1 MRAMQIAAL
10 VLIGWIGWGGPAIAA
25 DAGAN
30 GYRLGPQDR
39 LRVKVY
45 DWRTGSA
52 EMHEWTALTGEFVVD
67 AAGNVSLPLV
77 GEVPAADQ
85 TTSQLAQSLAD
96 RLKDRAGLA
105 QRPDASI
112 EVVNYRPFYMIGQVV
127 KPGEY
132 GYRPGMTV
140 LQAVSIAGGLVRP
153 QEANMLDYER
163 DALTQRGE
171 LRVLATEQQALIA
184 RQARLD
190 AELHGADSIAFPK
203 ALLAQETTPEVARAM
218 REEQLLFET
227 GRSALQS
234 QTESLGQAK
243 ILLQHEVETLSA
255 KEASVSRQLALSKK
269 ELDQVNGLVAKGLAV
284 MPRQLQTEQNT
295 SQFESN
301 LLDIQLSSL
310 RAQQD
315 IARIDRDLSD
325 FRDKQRSQF
334 LAEAREV
341 RTSLDAVNERIATT
355 QTLIYQSEVRSP
367 QVTAQQS
374 VNARRAPVYSIT
386 RRVNGVFR
394 TETTSESDLVEP
406 GDTVHVDKPPEL
418 QRPDARG

>member
-1 MRAMQIAAL
+1 MRASQTAAL
-10 VLIGWIGWGGPAIAA
+10 MLAGWIALGGPAIAA
-25 DAGAN
+25 DAGTS

-96 RLKDRAGLA
+96 RLKDRIGLA

-112 EVVNYRPFYMIGQVV
+112 EVVSYRPFYMIGQVE

-153 QEANMLDYER
+153 AEANMLDYER

-171 LRVLATEQQALIA
+171 LRVLATQRQALIA

-190 AELHGADSIAFPK
+190 AELDGADSITFPK
-203 ALLAQETTPEVARAM
+203 ALLAQAADPEIARAM

-227 GRSALQS
+227 DRSALQS

-243 ILLQHEVETLSA
+243 ILLQHEVETLAA
-255 KEASVSRQLALSKK
+255 KEASVSYQLALAKK
-269 ELDQVNGLVAKGLAV
+269 ELEQINGLVAKGLAAV
-284 MPRQLQTEQNT
+284 PRQLQTEQNA
-295 SQFESN
+295 SQFQSN

-341 RTSLDAVNERIATT
+341 RTSLDSANERMSTT
-355 QTLIYQSEVRSP
+355 QTLIYQSEVRAP
-367 QVTAQQS
+367 QVTAQKTA
-374 VNARRAPVYSIT
+374 NARRAPVYSIT

-394 TETTSESDLVEP
+394 TDTTSESDLVEP
-406 GDTVHVDKPPEL
+406 GDTVHVDQAPDIQP
-418 QRPDARG
+418 PDARG

>member
-1 MRAMQIAAL
+1 MRASLTAAL
-10 VLIGWIGWGGPAIAA
+10 ILAGWIALGGPAIAA
-25 DAGAN
+25 DAEAN

-52 EMHEWTALTGEFVVD
+52 EIHEWTALTGEFAVD

-77 GEVPAADQ
+77 GEVPAADK
-85 TTSQLAQSLAD
+85 TTSQLAQLLAD
-96 RLKDRAGLA
+96 RLKDRIGLA

-112 EVVNYRPFYMIGQVV
+112 EVVSYRPFYIVGQIE

-132 GYRPGMTV
+132 GYRPGITV
-140 LQAVSIAGGLVRP
+140 LQAISIAGGLVRP
-153 QEANMLDYER
+153 QEGNLLDYER

-171 LRVLATEQQALIA
+171 LRVLETERQALIA

-190 AELHGADSIAFPK
+190 AEIDGADSITFPE
-203 ALLAQETTPEVARAM
+203 ALQAQATDPEIARAM

-227 GRSALQS
+227 DRSALQS

-255 KEASVSRQLALSKK
+255 KEASVLHQLALAKK
-269 ELDQVNGLVAKGLAV
+269 ELDQINGLVAKGLAAV
-284 MPRQLQTEQNT
+284 PRQLQTEQNA
-295 SQFESN
+295 SQFESS

-334 LAEAREV
+334 LAEARQV
-341 RTSLDAVNERIATT
+341 RTSLDSANERMSTT
-355 QTLIYQSEVRSP
+355 QTLIYQSEVRAP
-367 QVTAQQS
+367 QVTARQA
-374 VNARRAPVYSIT
+374 VNARRVPVYSIT

-394 TETTSESDLVEP
+394 TDKTSESYLVEP
-406 GDTVHVDKPPEL
+406 GDTVHVDQPPDL
-418 QRPDARG
+418 QTPDARG